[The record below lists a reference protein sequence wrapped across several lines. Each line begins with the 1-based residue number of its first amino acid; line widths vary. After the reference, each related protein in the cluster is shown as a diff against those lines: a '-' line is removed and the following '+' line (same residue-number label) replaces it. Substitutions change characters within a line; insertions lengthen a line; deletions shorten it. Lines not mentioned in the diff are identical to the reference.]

1 MELGSLQKLIL
12 FPPGQQATFLHFL
25 VMMEIFSERN
35 KYSLNEKWVTEQ
47 ENVWGWKGPPEV
59 IWFTPLLKQGPLEHV
74 PQDQVQTGSEYLQ
87 GGRLHNIFGQPVP
100 GLSRVTQ

>member
-35 KYSLNEKWVTEQ
+35 KYSLNEKWFTEQ
-47 ENVWGWKGPPEV
+47 ENV
-59 IWFTPLLKQGPLEHV
+59 
-74 PQDQVQTGSEYLQ
+74 
-87 GGRLHNIFGQPVP
+87 
-100 GLSRVTQ
+100 